1 MTSQE
6 IIQKILAE
14 NPGVSEEQILEKL
27 QYERTRTGGLLGD
40 ETLLRLIAAK
50 YGVEVQQN
58 TICNSG
64 SLATNRLFG
73 GLNDVTVA
81 GRLIAIY
88 PVRTFEGEKSGKY
101 ATLMIADNQ
110 GTLRVVLWNEKA
122 DIVESG
128 KLVIGQ
134 VIRVLHGYTR
144 EDRCGKVELHLGGK
158 SGVKVEP
165 QEKTGA
171 YPTVEEVT
179 AKIGSLCASSVTANI
194 CGTVREIYG
203 LTTFARSDS
212 SDGSVMRF
220 TLSDDSGTV
229 TAVAWNEKATELK
242 KNLKANSRLRL
253 INAKVKDTQNGT
265 IEIHIDQNTY
275 SNIDSSE

>member
-1 MTSQE
+1 MTCQE

-14 NPGVSEEQILEKL
+14 NPKVNKEKILENL
-27 QYERTRTGGLLGD
+27 QYERVRTGGLLGD

-50 YGVEVQQN
+50 YGVGVQQN

-64 SLATNRLFG
+64 NLATNRLFA
-73 GLNDVTVA
+73 GLNDVTVE

-88 PVRTFEGEKSGKY
+88 PVRTFEGEKPGKY

-122 DIVESG
+122 DLVESG
-128 KLVIGQ
+128 ELVIGQ

-171 YPTVEEVT
+171 YPTIERF
-179 AKIGSLCASSVTANI
+179 ASRIGSLTSAS
-194 CGTVREIYG
+194 GTVHVSGTVKEIFG
-203 LTTFARSDS
+203 LTTFTRNDS

-242 KNLKANSRLRL
+242 KTLKANSRLQL
-253 INAKVKDTQNGT
+253 INVRVKDAQNGT
-265 IEIHIDQNTY
+265 LEIHIDQNTY
-275 SNIDSSE
+275 TNIDGSI